1 MLCVM
6 YYIYGEGR
14 DDNDNG
20 IYSSYNWIDDQLEQ
34 AQHFNKLD
42 KFPQVS
48 LLEFFLDNA
57 VLNIIRGPTE
67 AIITLT

>member
-20 IYSSYNWIDDQLEQ
+20 IYSSYNWIDDQLV
-34 AQHFNKLD
+34 NKLNILINWTNSH
-42 KFPQVS
+42 KY
-48 LLEFFLDNA
+48 LYWNFF
-57 VLNIIRGPTE
+57 
-67 AIITLT
+67 